1 MKSIASMKAWAP
13 RDRPDLL
20 LLLPPESHPPRNPDE
35 FLMAAVATLRALV
48 AEAEQKEVE
57 WANRQLRDLLP
68 EERLLPLPHNLLK
81 DRQTAAN
88 LFLDSPYPG
97 SRLESLLEELP
108 EALALPPML
117 KSEADKEKAS
127 LTLESFISDLVV

>member
-1 MKSIASMKAWAP
+1 
-13 RDRPDLL
+13 
-20 LLLPPESHPPRNPDE
+20 
-35 FLMAAVATLRALV
+35 MAAVATLRALV